1 MLMMQDIERS
11 LVSYQVITKNT
22 FTNIHNITKKK
33 TKLVSYKD
41 R

>member
-1 MLMMQDIERS
+1 MMLDIERS

-22 FTNIHNITKKK
+22 FTNIHNITK
-33 TKLVSYKD
+33 TKIGQTKSYMD